1 MTGDIPISVI
11 IPAKNEEANLPRC
24 LSRLKRFAE
33 VVIVDS
39 GSEDRTGEIARE
51 FGAEIIQFDWNG
63 RYPKKRNWYL
73 LNHKPKCDWV
83 LFLDADEI
91 IDDVFCEE
99 AARAVASGTHD
110 GYWLNY
116 TNFFL
121 GKPLKYGD
129 PQRKLALFRFGAGL
143 YERIDEMG
151 WSRLDMEVHEHPVID
166 GPIGEITTRI
176 EHNDYRG
183 IAKFIDRHRD
193 YALWEAK
200 RVEVLRARGLENA
213 EHLTDRQRTK
223 YKNIDKWWFPWSY
236 FAFTYFAKR
245 GFLDG
250 GPGFAIAFYKLW
262 YFFSIRLLIRENM
275 RDQQN
280 EAQAS
285 SGAITETAAG
295 PQAN

>member
-1 MTGDIPISVI
+1 MTADIPISVI

-24 LSRLKRFAE
+24 LSKLARFQE
-33 VVIVDS
+33 IVIVDS
-39 GSEDRTGEIARE
+39 GSEDRTPDIAAE
-51 FGAEIIQFDWNG
+51 HGADVIQFDWDG

-73 LNHKPKCDWV
+73 LNHSPKCDWV

-91 IDDVFCEE
+91 LDDAFCTE
-99 AARAVASGTHD
+99 AAHAIASDEHD

-121 GKPLKYGD
+121 GKPLRYGD
-129 PQRKLALFRFGAGL
+129 PQRKLALFKVGKGL

-166 GPIGEITTRI
+166 GSIGEIDARI

-200 RVEVLRARGLENA
+200 RAEVLRARGLDNV
-213 EHLTDRQRTK
+213 EHLTDRQRAK
-223 YKNIDKWWFPWSY
+223 YRNIDKWWFPWSY
-236 FAFTYFAKR
+236 FAFTYIAKR

-250 GPGFAIAFYKLW
+250 GPGFAMAFYKLW
-262 YFFSIRLLIRENM
+262 YFFSIRLLIREQM
-275 RDQQN
+275 ATSQDQ
-280 EAQAS
+280 AP
-285 SGAITETAAG
+285 AAVHPATG
-295 PQAN
+295 T